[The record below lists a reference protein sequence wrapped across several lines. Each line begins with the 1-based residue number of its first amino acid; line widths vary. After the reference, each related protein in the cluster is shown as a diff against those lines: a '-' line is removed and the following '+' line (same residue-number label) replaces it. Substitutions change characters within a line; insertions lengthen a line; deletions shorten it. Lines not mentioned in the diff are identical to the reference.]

1 MEVVETLI
9 LGHGNEDEKMSVVM
23 CYMLH
28 DGSELRSCRDLEW
41 DGK

>member
-23 CYMLH
+23 CVICYMMGVNY
-28 DGSELRSCRDLEW
+28 DRAGI
-41 DGK
+41 

>member
-9 LGHGNEDEKMSVVM
+9 LGHGSEDEKMSVVM

-28 DGSELRSCRDLEW
+28 DGVNYDRA
-41 DGK
+41 GI